1 MDRVSPLGEY
11 EAKLPAEL
19 ESAVAARRLLASAVS
34 SWGLGDVARQ
44 DGALAVSELVT
55 NAVLHAHTA
64 VSVRIKR
71 LGAGMRIEVEDG
83 DPHMPV
89 VAAARPEDLLSNR
102 SMTGRGLALIAA
114 TCDRWGAEPK
124 GCGKITWAEVA
135 TGQRVVSP
143 MPAPKYPPPPAPPI
157 IPEAA
162 LALGVFRQTAVAG
175 AGRRVH
181 LVGVPVQLLLEST
194 RQLSDLH
201 REMQVMVLGRDAP
214 PELEQVIQAGKPW
227 ITDIDLWT
235 DSDRRMAERAAAA
248 GAETIDFELVV
259 PDDIVSRIEGIGSWL
274 RRAAS
279 SITRRQ
285 LLTLPA
291 TDEVNAYRRWYG
303 EEILRQLSG
312 RDPEP
317 CPVRVRTDA

>member
-11 EAKLPAEL
+11 EARLPAEL
-19 ESAVAARRLLASAVS
+19 ESSVAARRLLASAVS
-34 SWGLGDVARQ
+34 SWGLGDGARQ

-55 NAVLHAHTA
+55 NAVLHAHTP
-64 VSVRIKR
+64 VCVRIKR
-71 LGAGMRIEVEDG
+71 LGAGIRIEVEDG

-89 VAAARPEDLLSNR
+89 VSAARPEDLLSNR

-114 TCDRWGAEPK
+114 TCDRWGAEPR

-135 TGQRVVSP
+135 TGQRVIEAVPAPNYPP
-143 MPAPKYPPPPAPPI
+143 MPAAPM
-157 IPEAA
+157 IPEAV
-162 LALGVFRQTAVAG
+162 LARGVFRQTAVAG

-194 RQLSDLH
+194 QQLSDLH
-201 REMQVMVLGRDAP
+201 REMQVMLLGRDAP
-214 PELEQVIQAGKPW
+214 PELENVVQAGKPW
-227 ITDIDLWT
+227 ISDIDLWT
-235 DSDRRMAERAAAA
+235 DSDRRMAESAAAL
-248 GAETIDFELVV
+248 GRETIDFDVLV
-259 PDDIVSRIEGIGSWL
+259 PEDIVSKIEGVASWL

-291 TDEVNAYRRWYG
+291 TAEVTAYRRWYG
-303 EEILRQLSG
+303 DEILRQLSG
-312 RDPEP
+312 REPRP
-317 CPVRVRTDA
+317 CPVRLRADA